1 MSTTT
6 ILGVTPGRLPV
17 DLLVLR
23 NGHGWAPTI
32 WDRLL
37 VANEMP
43 TRWMFDDTHLVSL
56 WQSIETLPGWQQ
68 APLVLTLDTGV
79 IPWQEYGWAAE
90 MLDEFERRC
99 PALPGH
105 ANHVPAAADL
115 LRTGPEVPFVGVHGT
130 SVSQNTF
137 TRWVCNR
144 APDDPDL
151 DLDDGHY
158 VGIDLPEMYVLGRHR
173 HWLPSS
179 GRGLGRTGGQ
189 R

>member
-23 NGHGWAPTI
+23 NGHGWSPSI
-32 WDRLL
+32 WGRLL
-37 VANEMP
+37 AANGRP
-43 TRWMFDDTHLVSL
+43 TEWLFDESHLLAL
-56 WQSIETLPGWQQ
+56 WRSVEELPEWQQ
-68 APLVLTLDTGV
+68 APMVLTFDTGV

-90 MLDEFERRC
+90 MLDEFERRS

-105 ANHVPAAADL
+105 VNHVPAVADL

-137 TRWVCNR
+137 TRWVCER

-158 VGIDLPEMYVLGRHR
+158 VGIDLAEMYVLRRHR
-173 HWLPSS
+173 QWISSASSRTGAGS
-179 GRGLGRTGGQ
+179 GR
-189 R
+189 